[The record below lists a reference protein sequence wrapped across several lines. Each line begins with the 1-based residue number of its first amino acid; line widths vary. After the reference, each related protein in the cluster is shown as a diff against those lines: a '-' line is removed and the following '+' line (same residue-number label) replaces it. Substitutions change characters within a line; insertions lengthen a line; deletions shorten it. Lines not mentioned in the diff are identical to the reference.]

1 MRQRGVELARRRGG
15 GGAVYL
21 EPARQLW
28 LDAWIPRDDPLWV
41 ADVSVAAE
49 WVGAW
54 WVDAL
59 ARQGQ
64 HGFDVHAG
72 RSVPGEF
79 GELVC
84 FAGRGPGEV
93 FHGGR
98 KVVGLS
104 QWRAREGALFSSCAY
119 LRWDP
124 EPLLELLYVDE
135 RVREELGRGVTPA
148 GGRPGRARARGRGAA
163 RRARRSA
170 RIVSVAGRRLAAR
183 RRDAGTSTRLRPL
196 RPPSAVP
203 PPRRPL
209 ASRRCRRACRRSGE
223 NGPVPAGDLD
233 PGGPWPAAGR
243 RSMRTARR
251 PLRGAARR
259 AGSSLRRRRHGGGEW
274 RGCVWVAGGVWWLC
288 SGGKWRKVVRNGVTG
303 RQRTQTRE
311 RRGR

>member
-1 MRQRGVELARRRGG
+1 MGAVPGRSLLRLTSSQPLFDVEQFRSEPRRLAVAREISRPTLVLGSSQPAELVDASAMRQRGVELARRRGG

-41 ADVSVAAE
+41 TDVSVAAE

-72 RSVPGEF
+72 RAVPGEF

-84 FAGRGPGEV
+84 FAGHGPGEV

-104 QWRAREGALFSSCAY
+104 QWRSREGALFSSCAY

-124 EPLLELLYVDE
+124 QALLELLYVDE
-135 RVREELGRGVTPA
+135 RAQEELSRGVTEVAVGLGELEPA
-148 GGRPGRARARGRGAA
+148 VAQLGGVRDDLLASFATPGAA
-163 RRARRSA
+163 
-170 RIVSVAGRRLAAR
+170 
-183 RRDAGTSTRLRPL
+183 
-196 RPPSAVP
+196 
-203 PPRRPL
+203 
-209 ASRRCRRACRRSGE
+209 
-223 NGPVPAGDLD
+223 
-233 PGGPWPAAGR
+233 
-243 RSMRTARR
+243 
-251 PLRGAARR
+251 
-259 AGSSLRRRRHGGGEW
+259 
-274 RGCVWVAGGVWWLC
+274 
-288 SGGKWRKVVRNGVTG
+288 
-303 RQRTQTRE
+303 
-311 RRGR
+311 